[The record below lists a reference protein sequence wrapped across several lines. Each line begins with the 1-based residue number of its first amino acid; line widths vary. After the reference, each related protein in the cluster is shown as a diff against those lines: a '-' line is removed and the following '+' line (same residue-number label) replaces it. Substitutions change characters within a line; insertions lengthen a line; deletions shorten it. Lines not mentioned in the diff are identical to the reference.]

1 MPSMIHPIHPIH
13 LYIQITGIASDGN
26 VGGGDMEIGPIIPG
40 NRFGQ
45 VCCSA
50 LQCVAVCC
58 SVLQCFIVRVL
69 LIASVCQFPSTA
81 SDRR

>member
-40 NRFGQ
+40 NRVGQ
-45 VCCSA
+45 
-50 LQCVAVCC
+50 VCC